1 MTRKLFLIARIA
13 GRSVAIDSEQVE
25 SVVDIGVITPVPR
38 AHPAVRG
45 LAALRSRVV
54 TVFDTRRSLGLEPT
68 APHVRRAVITQQD
81 GHYYAMLVDALDD
94 IETFETRSM
103 PLVARKEDRW
113 SRAADGMVFRNGEPL
128 LILDLAKLVPQPAA
142 MLA

>member
-1 MTRKLFLIARIA
+1 MPLFLIASIA
-13 GRSVAIDSEQVE
+13 GQGVVFDADQVD
-25 SVVDIGVITPVPR
+25 SVVDIGDVVAVPR
-38 AHPAVRG
+38 AEASVRG
-45 LAALRSRVV
+45 LTALRSRVI
-54 TVFDTRRSLGLEPT
+54 TVVDTRLALGLEPMP
-68 APHVRRAVITQQD
+68 PHVRRAVIAQQD
-81 GHYYAMLVDALDD
+81 GHYYAMLVDELDD